1 MTSST
6 KRVSPAILQPL
17 KEALTLAYWYK
28 PDLRAF
34 LVSSLGDRQLIAQL
48 DWAGDYKR
56 TIVAQLVDSLA
67 SQQHTYFDQLL
78 SLILATADITDP
90 SWLKR
95 VDNGDEKY
103 AAAVAAL
110 KTLRDQ
116 VEPYRRIRNA
126 EEEAARRREAER
138 ASAEIRRAMVEK
150 LEELRTLFYE
160 IVKQEPQAR
169 GYSLEKL
176 LNQMFALFDIDAKA
190 PFRVYGEQI
199 DGAFT
204 LDGTEFL
211 LEAKWR
217 NDKSA
222 PSDLDSFAG
231 KIGRKLDNT
240 LGLFLSMNG
249 FQQSAVD
256 LHSQGR
262 SVMIL
267 MDGSDLSAVM
277 DGRIELPEL
286 LKRKRQHAA
295 RKGGS
300 YLGAYTIIS

>member
-138 ASAEIRRAMVEK
+138 AS
-150 LEELRTLFYE
+150 
-160 IVKQEPQAR
+160 
-169 GYSLEKL
+169 
-176 LNQMFALFDIDAKA
+176 
-190 PFRVYGEQI
+190 
-199 DGAFT
+199 
-204 LDGTEFL
+204 
-211 LEAKWR
+211 KWR

-295 RKGGS
+295 RTGGI